1 MTGLQALAA
10 YLDIWFLYQTD
21 TFHAE
26 IIINTCDMSCVTR
39 RESGLKFSFLWRWLG
54 WKLIIVFNWAYLCHC
69 DYTVTTLWQHCVLVT
84 NNTMY
89 WPYTAYTWFIQLL
102 LWRHHMVKATLK
114 IELCEIEVENTSREL
129 LIFEYQAWFEKR
141 LRPSTFAHFDRIM
154 WLRLFSNHYK
164 RVRDHFILQLNGN
177 VTQVGYRL

>member
-1 MTGLQALAA
+1 MSCLKLLKELLPNELKLRDEGALKTFTLFLLGFILMAALQALEA

-26 IIINTCDMSCVTR
+26 IIINTCVTR
-39 RESGLKFSFLWRWLG
+39 RQSGLKFSFLWRWLG

-129 LIFEYQAWFEKR
+129 LIFEYQAWFEIVT
-141 LRPSTFAHFDRIM
+141 S
-154 WLRLFSNHYK
+154 
-164 RVRDHFILQLNGN
+164 RDLWIQA
-177 VTQVGYRL
+177 